1 MHKVLRAL
9 FRNHWAKLT
18 DADLDRVDGQVAR
31 LTALLGEKYGYP
43 RRRAERELLHF
54 LDDSMRTVNRG
65 GGLQTARST
74 GSQTQV
80 TRISVPG
87 EKRGEAMRN
96 AGERKERPRGALV
109 DASDLR

>member
-9 FRNHWAKLT
+9 FRDHWAKLT
-18 DADLDRVDGQVAR
+18 DADLDQVDGRLAR

-54 LDDSMRTVNRG
+54 LDDSMRRVERG
-65 GGLQTARST
+65 ALQTARPG
-74 GSQTQV
+74 GSETQV
-80 TRISVPG
+80 TRISVSG

-96 AGERKERPRGALV
+96 AGERKERSRGALV
-109 DASDLR
+109 DAPELR